1 MSPNV
6 SYFAKNAR
14 RKLVQMPLAAIGVGT
29 KKMGTYC
36 IYLVEKNDHTSYRVL
51 QTLLNKTVSQDSK
64 QHITK
69 NEVKE
74 LLYLAESE
82 AERER
87 LRYSIVRSSGIS
99 STESK
104 KRYGF
109 CDMNKRIER
118 VQDGAQTA
126 QNIMESMEKIAHLKE
141 KGLLD
146 AFGIE
151 LSSGSSESETDSEL
165 TDEPDKANRPDS
177 NGLKSE
183 NDDAIVVSTDNQI
196 DTSCNK
202 LQTSSF
208 KNQSEEDIS
217 TIESPFEA
225 RAKVLIKKSRES
237 LRRKVTRNAKRKIAE
252 ERLLKRS
259 RSRKVSKVLQECPD
273 IGKAIEDFVEACGA
287 GADAWR
293 RTGVITLDGNK
304 KMEKK
309 ATFKRVK
316 EHVEEKYPRKIS
328 YGSVVQLCIA
338 RNKRRSAA
346 RYRGVAK
353 FFKREQGRDSTLS
366 ITQIRTGAMHYI
378 PG

>member
-1 MSPNV
+1 MVSPNV

-14 RKLVQMPLAAIGVGT
+14 RKFLQMPLAAIGVGE

-36 IYLVEKNDHTSYRVL
+36 IYLVEKKDHTSYRVL
-51 QTLLNKTVSQDSK
+51 QTLLNKTVSRDSK

-69 NEVKE
+69 NEVKK
-74 LLYLAESE
+74 LLYLAESQ

-99 STESK
+99 STETK

-118 VQDGAQTA
+118 VQDAAQTA

-151 LSSGSSESETDSEL
+151 LSSGSSESDTDSEL
-165 TDEPDKANRPDS
+165 TDEPDKVNRPDS

-202 LQTSSF
+202 LQT
-208 KNQSEEDIS
+208 
-217 TIESPFEA
+217 
-225 RAKVLIKKSRES
+225 
-237 LRRKVTRNAKRKIAE
+237 KRLQ
-252 ERLLKRS
+252 LL
-259 RSRKVSKVLQECPD
+259 
-273 IGKAIEDFVEACGA
+273 AI
-287 GADAWR
+287 
-293 RTGVITLDGNK
+293 L
-304 KMEKK
+304 
-309 ATFKRVK
+309 
-316 EHVEEKYPRKIS
+316 
-328 YGSVVQLCIA
+328 
-338 RNKRRSAA
+338 
-346 RYRGVAK
+346 
-353 FFKREQGRDSTLS
+353 RDSDFNGLESINVARENTTDLS
-366 ITQIRTGAMHYI
+366 DSFFEEQISNFYQKLLL
-378 PG
+378 PGV